1 MKLLLSCVTGALLA
15 GLMNPAAFAQDGTQE
30 KSKSV
35 IKNREVRQQK
45 RIDKGVANG
54 QLTDK
59 EARRLEAQEKA
70 LKGEVRRDREDG
82 GKLTVQEKAKI
93 TRQQNKL
100 NRRIAKQANDK
111 QTQK

>member
-1 MKLLLSCVTGALLA
+1 MKLVLSLVTGALLA
-15 GLMNPAAFAQDGTQE
+15 TLAGPAAFAQDTTE

-45 RIDKGVANG
+45 RIEKGVADG
-54 QLTDK
+54 QLNEK

-70 LKGEVRRDREDG
+70 IKGEVRRDKADD
-82 GKLTVQEKAKI
+82 GKLDAKEKAKI
-93 TRQQNKL
+93 TRDQNKVS
-100 NRRIAKQANDK
+100 RRIAKQAHDK

>member
-1 MKLLLSCVTGALLA
+1 MKLVLSIVTGALLA
-15 GLMNPAAFAQDGTQE
+15 AITSPAAFAQD

-35 IKNREVRQQK
+35 IKNREERQEK
-45 RIDKGVANG
+45 RIEKGVANG
-54 QLTDK
+54 QLNEK

-70 LKGEVRRDREDG
+70 LKAEVRRDKADG
-82 GKLTVQEKAKI
+82 GGLTAKEKAKI

-100 NRRIAKQANDK
+100 SKRIAKQANDK

>member
-1 MKLLLSCVTGALLA
+1 MKLVLSIVTGALLA
-15 GLMNPAAFAQDGTQE
+15 GIMSPAVFAQDATQE

-45 RIDKGVANG
+45 RIDKGVADG
-54 QLTDK
+54 QLNEK

-70 LKGEVRRDREDG
+70 IKGEVRRNKADD
-82 GKLTVQEKAKI
+82 GKLDAKEKAKI

-111 QTQK
+111 QVAK